1 MKIDAL
7 FWDVFIFL
15 RIEKLWNKDSFC
27 GTNVIYSRSLGYKS
41 VLGRL
46 RLVLYSHLVTVL
58 SYIVH
63 KQR

>member
-46 RLVLYSHLVTVL
+46 RLVLYSHLVTV
-58 SYIVH
+58 
-63 KQR
+63 